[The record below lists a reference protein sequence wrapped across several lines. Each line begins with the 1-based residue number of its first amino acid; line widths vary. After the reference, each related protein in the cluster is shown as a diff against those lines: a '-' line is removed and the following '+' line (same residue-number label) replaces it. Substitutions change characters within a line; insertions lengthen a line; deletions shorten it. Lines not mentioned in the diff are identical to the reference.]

1 MIFFETGE
9 EMYNFLGNRGK
20 LQGEMHHCL
29 RGNGRF
35 WILMIGLT
43 VSPAWKIFQTMQIK
57 HESSLKTS
65 RSKHNAHLGLYK
77 QSKLAYDM
85 TALDSFNLGAEHVVL
100 LLGYI
105 IVSCNF
111 IDDSAIV

>member
-1 MIFFETGE
+1 MFFWEI
-9 EMYNFLGNRGK
+9 GK
-20 LQGEMHHCL
+20 NYKGEMHHCL